1 MAFQH
6 SNQNR
11 FHNSVTTRDSSLSA
25 SSHVKLPLK
34 GHVEQSS
41 IANML
46 WHTSILV
53 LTSVVFVLTTAIKFP
68 GRKESILGETYFGSE
83 QLLKTEIDDTK
94 PFIAELTLPET

>member
-11 FHNSVTTRDSSLSA
+11 FHNSVTTRDSCLAVTSQ
-25 SSHVKLPLK
+25 VNLPLK

-41 IANML
+41 IANTA
-46 WHTSILV
+46 WPTSILV